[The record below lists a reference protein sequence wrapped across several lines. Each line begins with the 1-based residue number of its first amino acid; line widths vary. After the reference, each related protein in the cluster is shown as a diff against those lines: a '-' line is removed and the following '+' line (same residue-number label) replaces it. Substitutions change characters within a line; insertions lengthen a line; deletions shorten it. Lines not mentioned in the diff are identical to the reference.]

1 MSVSGSLPYGQPSG
15 FPFGLAQHAVH
26 PAFGKLQNNKVLV
39 VLTWAVTQL
48 PLLIRS
54 QGLNKNNFIARC
66 GDSNLEAE
74 ARRIATSSKST

>member
-15 FPFGLAQHAVH
+15 FPLGLAQHAEH
-26 PAFGKLQNNKVLV
+26 PDSGKLQNNEVLV

-54 QGLNKNNFIARC
+54 QGLNKTI
-66 GDSNLEAE
+66 S
-74 ARRIATSSKST
+74 